1 MMRRA
6 FTCIL
11 ATLVVCAC
19 SSDDASAPAATRAR
33 KFTTDSLPAGAVVY
47 VRQKQ
52 IDPGHLVL
60 ELVGRELPDAY
71 GVAWRLRY
79 DPAALR
85 LAQMD
90 VTDVWNANHVH
101 VAREP
106 RGGLLVAAVGAKGKQ
121 SGPDAQDTALA
132 EITFD
137 RLSAGTSRVDFIA
150 ERSAVVHSD
159 GRHAAAVQWIGG
171 ALSAQ

>member
-1 MMRRA
+1 VPWC
-6 FTCIL
+6 TCAAIDPGL
-11 ATLVVCAC
+11 LC
-19 SSDDASAPAATRAR
+19 SSWSDASA
-33 KFTTDSLPAGAVVY
+33 
-47 VRQKQ
+47 
-52 IDPGHLVL
+52 
-60 ELVGRELPDAY
+60 DAY
-71 GVAWRLRY
+71 GVAWRLRTIRR
-79 DPAALR
+79 LR

-90 VTDVWNANHVH
+90 VAGVWSSNHVH

-132 EITFD
+132 EIAFD
-137 RLSAGTSRVDFIA
+137 RVSAGTSRVDFIA

-159 GRHAAAVQWIGG
+159 GRHAASVQWIGG